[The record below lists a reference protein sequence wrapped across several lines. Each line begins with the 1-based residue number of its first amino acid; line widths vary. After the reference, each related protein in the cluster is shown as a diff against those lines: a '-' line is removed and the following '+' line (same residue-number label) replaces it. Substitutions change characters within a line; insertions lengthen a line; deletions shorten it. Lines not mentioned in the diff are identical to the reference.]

1 MERIKNI
8 SLNTVKNGF
17 PLRNNISFGL
27 VECAQNLTKDSFE
40 LSNNTPKDSV
50 TNSFLLKKD
59 FEAEFLAFDLLQ
71 FSKTGLPLIYSRKE
85 FIENIEK
92 ITNDLSNE
100 EKTKLLRQFNL
111 EIGSRDINGIATI
124 PDEEPHSK
132 EGKLIKKEIEKY

>member
-17 PLRNNISFGL
+17 PLRNNISFGS

-71 FSKTGLPLIYSRKE
+71 FSKTGLPLKYSRKE
-85 FIENIEK
+85 FIENHSPKLKEYCGILVD
-92 ITNDLSNE
+92 NDFTV
-100 EKTKLLRQFNL
+100 TKLGVL
-111 EIGSRDINGIATI
+111 
-124 PDEEPHSK
+124 
-132 EGKLIKKEIEKY
+132 